1 MKRLHWI
8 MRPLSIG
15 LCAGVMTSGLA
26 FVAPARADEPR
37 KIDDCEKIQAADAY
51 NQCLAKFGPSSKLHN
66 LEPEKPGDVKA
77 SGAEAAAAAGPLKYR
92 GHHRGHG
99 HVFHRRH
106 R

>member
-1 MKRLHWI
+1 MRRIKRTLA
-8 MRPLSIG
+8 MGLS
-15 LCAGVMTSGLA
+15 AGVMVSGLV
-26 FVAPARADEPR
+26 FVAPVRADEPR

-77 SGAEAAAAAGPLKYR
+77 SAAEAAATAGPTKYR

-99 HVFHRRH
+99 HVFFHRRH